1 MPGFLILLPPAE
13 RKRPGGNA
21 LAPSLFDLRAA
32 GTFNYFAELNPER
45 RRLIAVLQEALAA
58 GEGPAVLGLEGAAL
72 EAAIAADMAV
82 LDGPRM
88 AALER
93 YGPGVMY
100 EAMHFSSLPTGAQ
113 RRLLEHVVI
122 FSGLWGLLRADDLIP
137 DYRLRMDATVP
148 ALGRVSAYWR
158 PRLSPVLDRAVEGR
172 LVWNLLPGA
181 HREAW
186 EDGHTYEAMV
196 RVRFEEGQGTARR
209 GLSHGVKPL
218 RGALVAHLVREG
230 GERVETLH
238 AWRAPGG
245 FHLDEAATVHDTATR
260 TTTFTFVKRGA

>member
-1 MPGFLILLPPAE
+1 MSGFLILLPPAE

-45 RRLIAVLQEALAA
+45 RRLIEVLQEALAA
-58 GEGPAVLGLEGAAL
+58 GHAADVLGLEGAAL
-72 EAAIAADMAV
+72 DTAAAADMDV

-100 EAMHFSSLPTGAQ
+100 EAMNFSGLPTGAQ

-122 FSGLWGLLRADDLIP
+122 LSGLWGLLRADDLIP
-137 DYRLRMDATVP
+137 DYRLSMDTTVP
-148 ALGRVSAYWR
+148 GLGKVSAYWR
-158 PRLSPVLDRAVEGR
+158 PRLSPVLNQAVEGR
-172 LVWNLLPGA
+172 VVWNLLPGA

-186 EDGHTYEAMV
+186 DDAHTYEAMAL
-196 RVRFEEGQGTARR
+196 VRFEERQGEERR
-209 GLSHGVKPL
+209 ALSHGVKPL
-218 RGALVAHLVREG
+218 RGALVAHLVRDG
-230 GERVETLH
+230 AERLDTIQS
-238 AWRAPGG
+238 WRSPGG
-245 FHLDEAATVHDTATR
+245 FRLDEAATTHDEPTR
-260 TTTFTFVKRGA
+260 TTTFTFVR